1 MRGQMS
7 SEDRFWV
14 SFWLITACAGT
25 VMMLIASSCV
35 QAVEKTRAATPVSAS
50 AEFRKSIDACTDEI
64 NDLRPGWRAKERL
77 MMRCMDMIE
86 DGSAVDGTNS
96 EWVTDADGYPLHP
109 VEEQQPTE

>member
-1 MRGQMS
+1 MRGQMN

-14 SFWLITACAGT
+14 SFWLIAACAGT

-35 QAVEKTRAATPVSAS
+35 REVEKTRAATPVSAS
-50 AEFRKSIDACTDEI
+50 AEFRKSLDACTDEI
-64 NDLRPGWRAKERL
+64 NDLRGIWPEKERL

-86 DGSAVDGTNS
+86 DGGAADV